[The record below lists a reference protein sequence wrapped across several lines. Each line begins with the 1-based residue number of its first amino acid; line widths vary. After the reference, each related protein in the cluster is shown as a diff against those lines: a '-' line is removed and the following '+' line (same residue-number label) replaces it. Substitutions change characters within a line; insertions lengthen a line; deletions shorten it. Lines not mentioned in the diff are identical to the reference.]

1 MLICITGQIGSG
13 KTSLLNKF
21 KSLGFKTFEM
31 DKYIHEIY
39 KKNKIGYQ
47 LIKKNFGDSYVNEIE
62 VDRKKLGQLVFNDN
76 KKLNKLNSLTIPLI
90 RQKILELKNINEH
103 IFVELGIYLKYEKL
117 FNDLFDHIILIKGKS
132 EIETKKL
139 QNLSWF
145 NKKSDIFSP
154 LEVHEEK
161 GFIVLENNKDKK
173 HIKNLANKTI
183 NILGIKTKN
192 PSKILM

>member
-13 KTSLLNKF
+13 KTSLLNEF
-21 KSLGFKTFEM
+21 KSLDFKTFEM

-103 IFVELGIYLKYEKL
+103 INES
-117 FNDLFDHIILIKGKS
+117 KS
-132 EIETKKL
+132 
-139 QNLSWF
+139 W
-145 NKKSDIFSP
+145 
-154 LEVHEEK
+154 
-161 GFIVLENNKDKK
+161 
-173 HIKNLANKTI
+173 
-183 NILGIKTKN
+183 
-192 PSKILM
+192 

>member
-1 MLICITGQIGSG
+1 
-13 KTSLLNKF
+13 
-21 KSLGFKTFEM
+21 M

-103 IFVELGIYLKYEKL
+103 IFVELGIYLKYEKI
-117 FNDLFDHIILIKGKS
+117 FNDLFDRIILIKGKS

-139 QNLSWF
+139 QNLS
-145 NKKSDIFSP
+145 
-154 LEVHEEK
+154 
-161 GFIVLENNKDKK
+161 
-173 HIKNLANKTI
+173 
-183 NILGIKTKN
+183 
-192 PSKILM
+192 

>member
-13 KTSLLNKF
+13 KTSLLNEF

-103 IFVELGIYLKYEKL
+103 ISYLMIYL
-117 FNDLFDHIILIKGKS
+117 IILFLLKESLKLKQKSYKTFLDSIKSLTFFHHLKFM
-132 EIETKKL
+132 KK
-139 QNLSWF
+139 
-145 NKKSDIFSP
+145 
-154 LEVHEEK
+154 K
-161 GFIVLENNKDKK
+161 GLLF
-173 HIKNLANKTI
+173 
-183 NILGIKTKN
+183 
-192 PSKILM
+192 

>member
-103 IFVELGIYLKYEKL
+103 IFVELGIYLKYEKI
-117 FNDLFDHIILIKGKS
+117 FNDLFDRIILIKGKS

-145 NKKSDIFSP
+145 NKKFDIFSP

-173 HIKNLANKTI
+173 HIKNLAKKTI

>member
-173 HIKNLANKTI
+173 HIKNLAKKTI
-183 NILGIKTKN
+183 KILGTKTKN

>member
-13 KTSLLNKF
+13 KTSLLNEF
-21 KSLGFKTFEM
+21 KSLGFKTFEI

-117 FNDLFDHIILIKGKS
+117 FNNLFDRIILIKGKS

-145 NKKSDIFSP
+145 NKESDILSP

-161 GFIVLENNKDKK
+161 EFIVLENNKDKK
-173 HIKNLANKTI
+173 HIKNLAKKTI
-183 NILGIKTKN
+183 NILGLKN
-192 PSKILM
+192 

>member
-13 KTSLLNKF
+13 KTSLLNEF
-21 KSLGFKTFEM
+21 KSLDFKTFEM

-145 NKKSDIFSP
+145 NKESNIFSP

-173 HIKNLANKTI
+173 YIKNLAKKTI

>member
-21 KSLGFKTFEM
+21 KSLGFKTFET

-76 KKLNKLNSLTIPLI
+76 KKLNKLNSLTIPKKKK
-90 RQKILELKNINEH
+90 KILELKNINEN
-103 IFVELGIYLKYEKL
+103 IFVELGIYLKYENL

-173 HIKNLANKTI
+173 HIKNLAKKTI
-183 NILGIKTKN
+183 NILDIKTKN